1 MLDHVRP
8 EGSFAAIVE
17 PFREAYGRGGS
28 RNADI
33 GTMLDHILSKR
44 RSSQMPSTRS
54 IVDDDDA
61 SCALDGGGT
70 RSRSGINVFCSD
82 GLGPPAMM
90 PTR

>member
-17 PFREAYGRGGS
+17 PFREVYGRGVS
-28 RNADI
+28 TNADI

-54 IVDDDDA
+54 MSTNDA

-70 RSRSGINVFCSD
+70 RSRSGINVFCPD
-82 GLGPPAMM
+82 GLGPTAMM